1 MNKFLIQGK
10 NWDCTINWDC
20 TTYLGNEGSFMDISF
35 KRIICAA
42 ALAAA
47 LLLVSAPA
55 ANAAEYGEVGVAKTW
70 DADSGELPESVT
82 VRLLSGDRE
91 VSRLT
96 LTAADASVNGSWQ
109 GSFKNVPL
117 YNDDGTPISYTV
129 EELPVEGFSSEV
141 VRQPKAE
148 SVAASSWGR
157 KVTPASQRS
166 YSIGSSNLVVAK
178 KGGSYYVW
186 TDRALSAGQQS
197 RLLTV
202 INSARLQ
209 GLGKALSTSNTEFA
223 SGLPV
228 TMANGAVSFR
238 LDGGETYI
246 DFGRTSAWSLFYAGT
261 LEISDAQGA
270 VIANVRRA
278 EPTEEPTPTAE
289 PTEEPTPTA
298 EPTEEPTPTA
308 APTDEPAPSAA
319 PSEEPTPSSAPTDEP
334 APTATPAPSSVPTEE
349 PVPSTEPSVSP
360 SPAPKTA
367 DRRDLGLLFTIM
379 CAAAVATLCGLWK
392 LKDNW

>member
-1 MNKFLIQGK
+1 
-10 NWDCTINWDC
+10 
-20 TTYLGNEGSFMDISF
+20 MDITF

-55 ANAAEYGEVGVAKTW
+55 AQAAEYGEVGVAKTW
-70 DADSGELPESVT
+70 DAGSGELPESVT
-82 VRLLSGDRE
+82 VRLLSGGRE
-91 VSRLT
+91 VSHLT

-117 YNDDGTPISYTV
+117 YNDDGAPISYTV

-141 VRQPKAE
+141 VRQPRAE
-148 SVAASSWGR
+148 SIAASSWSS
-157 KVTPASQRS
+157 KVTPASQSS

-197 RLLTV
+197 RLLTA
-202 INSARLQ
+202 INNARLQ
-209 GLGKALSTSNTEFA
+209 GLGKSLSTSNTEFA
-223 SGLPV
+223 SGLPAS
-228 TMANGAVSFR
+228 MANGAVSFR

-246 DFGRTSAWSLFYAGT
+246 DFDRTSAWSLFYAGT

-278 EPTEEPTPTAE
+278 EPTSE

-298 EPTEEPTPTA
+298 EPTEEPTPTI
-308 APTDEPAPSAA
+308 APTEEPTPSAA
-319 PSEEPTPSSAPTDEP
+319 PSDEPTPTAALTDEP
-334 APTATPAPSSVPTEE
+334 APTAVPTDK
-349 PVPSTEPSVSP
+349 PVPSAEPSVSP

>member
-1 MNKFLIQGK
+1 
-10 NWDCTINWDC
+10 
-20 TTYLGNEGSFMDISF
+20 MDITF

-70 DADSGELPESVT
+70 DAGSGELPESVT
-82 VRLLSGDRE
+82 VRLLSGGRE

-117 YNDDGTPISYTV
+117 YNDDGTPIGYTV

-141 VRQPKAE
+141 VRQPRAE
-148 SVAASSWGR
+148 SVAASSWGS

-166 YSIGSSNLVVAK
+166 YSIGSSNLVAAK

-197 RLLTV
+197 RLLTA

-209 GLGKALSTSNTEFA
+209 GLGKALNTSNTEFA
-223 SGLPV
+223 SGLPAS
-228 TMANGAVSFR
+228 MANGAVSFR

-246 DFGRTSAWSLFYAGT
+246 DFDRTSAWSLFYAGT

-270 VIANVRRA
+270 VIANVRRAEPTA

-308 APTDEPAPSAA
+308 AP
-319 PSEEPTPSSAPTDEP
+319 SEEPTPTAAPTDEP
-334 APTATPAPSSVPTEE
+334 APTTTPAPTSVPTEE
-349 PVPSTEPSVSP
+349 PVPSAEPSVSP

-367 DRRDLGLLFTIM
+367 DRRDIGLLFTIM

-392 LKDNW
+392 LRDNW

>member
-1 MNKFLIQGK
+1 
-10 NWDCTINWDC
+10 
-20 TTYLGNEGSFMDISF
+20 MDISF

-42 ALAAA
+42 VLAAA

-70 DADSGELPESVT
+70 DAGSGELPESVT
-82 VRLLSGDRE
+82 VRLLSGGRE

-148 SVAASSWGR
+148 SVAASSWGS
-157 KVTPASQRS
+157 KVTPASQSS

-197 RLLTV
+197 RLLTA
-202 INSARLQ
+202 INNARLQ
-209 GLGKALSTSNTEFA
+209 GLGKSLSTSNTEFA
-223 SGLPV
+223 SGLPAS
-228 TMANGAVSFR
+228 MANGAVGFR

-278 EPTEEPTPTAE
+278 EPTAE
-289 PTEEPTPTA
+289 PTEEPTPTT
-298 EPTEEPTPTA
+298 EPTDEPTPTIAPTPSAAPSEEPTPTA
-308 APTDEPAPSAA
+308 APTDEPAP
-319 PSEEPTPSSAPTDEP
+319 
-334 APTATPAPSSVPTEE
+334 TATPAPTIVPTVE
-349 PVPSTEPSVSP
+349 PVPSAEPSVSP
-360 SPAPKTA
+360 SSAPKTA

>member
-1 MNKFLIQGK
+1 
-10 NWDCTINWDC
+10 
-20 TTYLGNEGSFMDISF
+20 MDISF

-42 ALAAA
+42 VLAAA

-70 DADSGELPESVT
+70 DAGSGELPESVT
-82 VRLLSGDRE
+82 VRLLSGGRE

-148 SVAASSWGR
+148 SVAASSWGS
-157 KVTPASQRS
+157 KVTPASQSS
-166 YSIGSSNLVVAK
+166 YSIGSSNLVAAK

-197 RLLTV
+197 RLLTA

-209 GLGKALSTSNTEFA
+209 GLGKALNTSNTEFA
-223 SGLPV
+223 SGLP
-228 TMANGAVSFR
+228 TSMANGAVSFR

-278 EPTEEPTPTAE
+278 EPTAE

-298 EPTEEPTPTA
+298 EPTDEPTPTIAPTPSAAPSEEPTPTA
-308 APTDEPAPSAA
+308 APTDEPAP
-319 PSEEPTPSSAPTDEP
+319 
-334 APTATPAPSSVPTEE
+334 TAT
-349 PVPSTEPSVSP
+349 
-360 SPAPKTA
+360 PAPKTA

>member
-1 MNKFLIQGK
+1 
-10 NWDCTINWDC
+10 
-20 TTYLGNEGSFMDISF
+20 MDITF

-42 ALAAA
+42 VLSAA

-70 DADSGELPESVT
+70 DAGSGELPESVT
-82 VRLLSGDRE
+82 VRLLSGGRE

-148 SVAASSWGR
+148 SVAASSWGS
-157 KVTPASQRS
+157 KVTPASQSS
-166 YSIGSSNLVVAK
+166 YSIGSSNLVAAK

-197 RLLTV
+197 RLLTA

-209 GLGKALSTSNTEFA
+209 GLGKALNTSNTEFA
-223 SGLPV
+223 SGLP
-228 TMANGAVSFR
+228 TSMANGAVSFR

-278 EPTEEPTPTAE
+278 EPTAE

-298 EPTEEPTPTA
+298 EPTDEPTPTIAPTPSAAPSEEPTPTA
-308 APTDEPAPSAA
+308 APTDEPAP
-319 PSEEPTPSSAPTDEP
+319 
-334 APTATPAPSSVPTEE
+334 TATPAPTSVPTEE
-349 PVPSTEPSVSP
+349 PVPSAEPSVSP

>member
-1 MNKFLIQGK
+1 
-10 NWDCTINWDC
+10 
-20 TTYLGNEGSFMDISF
+20 MDITF

-70 DADSGELPESVT
+70 DAGSGELPESVT
-82 VRLLSGDRE
+82 VRLLSGGRE

-148 SVAASSWGR
+148 SVAASSWGS
-157 KVTPASQRS
+157 KVTPASQSS
-166 YSIGSSNLVVAK
+166 YSIGSSNLVAAK

-197 RLLTV
+197 RLLTA

-209 GLGKALSTSNTEFA
+209 GLGKSLSTSNTEFA
-223 SGLPV
+223 SGLPAS
-228 TMANGAVSFR
+228 MANGAVGFR

-278 EPTEEPTPTAE
+278 EPTVEPTPTAE
-289 PTEEPTPTA
+289 PTDEPTPTIA
-298 EPTEEPTPTA
+298 PTPSAAPSEEPTPTA
-308 APTDEPAPSAA
+308 APTDEPAP
-319 PSEEPTPSSAPTDEP
+319 
-334 APTATPAPSSVPTEE
+334 TATPAPTIVPTEE
-349 PVPSTEPSVSP
+349 PVPSAEPSVSP

-367 DRRDLGLLFTIM
+367 DRRDIGLLFTIM

>member
-1 MNKFLIQGK
+1 
-10 NWDCTINWDC
+10 
-20 TTYLGNEGSFMDISF
+20 MDITF

-42 ALAAA
+42 VLSAA

-70 DADSGELPESVT
+70 DAGSGELPESVT
-82 VRLLSGDRE
+82 VRLLSGGRE

-96 LTAADASVNGSWQ
+96 LTADDASVNGSWQ

-148 SVAASSWGR
+148 SVAASSWGS
-157 KVTPASQRS
+157 KVTPASQSS
-166 YSIGSSNLVVAK
+166 YSIGSSNLVAAK

-197 RLLTV
+197 RLLTA

-209 GLGKALSTSNTEFA
+209 GLGKALNTSNTEFA
-223 SGLPV
+223 SGLP
-228 TMANGAVSFR
+228 TSMANGAVSFR

-278 EPTEEPTPTAE
+278 EPTAE

-298 EPTEEPTPTA
+298 EPTDEPTPTIAPTPSAAPSEEPTPTA
-308 APTDEPAPSAA
+308 APTDEPAP
-319 PSEEPTPSSAPTDEP
+319 
-334 APTATPAPSSVPTEE
+334 TAT
-349 PVPSTEPSVSP
+349 
-360 SPAPKTA
+360 PAPKTA

>member
-1 MNKFLIQGK
+1 
-10 NWDCTINWDC
+10 
-20 TTYLGNEGSFMDISF
+20 MDITF

-70 DADSGELPESVT
+70 DVGSGELPESVT
-82 VRLLSGDRE
+82 VRLLSSGRE

-117 YNDDGTPISYTV
+117 YNDDGTPIGYTV

-141 VRQPKAE
+141 VRQPRAE
-148 SVAASSWGR
+148 SVAASSWGS
-157 KVTPASQRS
+157 KVTPASQSS
-166 YSIGSSNLVVAK
+166 YSIGSSNLVAAK

-197 RLLTV
+197 RLLTA

-209 GLGKALSTSNTEFA
+209 GLGKALNTSNTEFA
-223 SGLPV
+223 SGLPAS
-228 TMANGAVSFR
+228 MANGAVSFR

-289 PTEEPTPTA
+289 PTDEPTPTIA
-298 EPTEEPTPTA
+298 PTPSAAPSEEPTPTA
-308 APTDEPAPSAA
+308 APTDEPAP
-319 PSEEPTPSSAPTDEP
+319 
-334 APTATPAPSSVPTEE
+334 TATPAPTAVPTVE
-349 PVPSTEPSVSP
+349 PVPSAEPSVSP
-360 SPAPKTA
+360 SSAPKTA

-392 LKDNW
+392 LRDNW

>member
-1 MNKFLIQGK
+1 
-10 NWDCTINWDC
+10 
-20 TTYLGNEGSFMDISF
+20 MDITF

-70 DADSGELPESVT
+70 DAGSGELPESVT
-82 VRLLSGDRE
+82 VRLLSGGRE

-117 YNDDGTPISYTV
+117 YNDDGTPIGYTV
-129 EELPVEGFSSEV
+129 DELPVEGFSSEV
-141 VRQPKAE
+141 VRQPRAE
-148 SVAASSWGR
+148 SVAASSWGS

-166 YSIGSSNLVVAK
+166 YSIGSSNLVAAK

-197 RLLTV
+197 RLLTA

-209 GLGKALSTSNTEFA
+209 GLGKALNTSNTEFA
-223 SGLPV
+223 SGLPAS
-228 TMANGAVSFR
+228 MANGAVSFR

-246 DFGRTSAWSLFYAGT
+246 DFDRTSAWSLFYAGT

-278 EPTEEPTPTAE
+278 EPTSEPTPTAE
-289 PTEEPTPTA
+289 PTEEPTPTIA
-298 EPTEEPTPTA
+298 PSEEPTPTA
-308 APTDEPAPSAA
+308 APTDA
-319 PSEEPTPSSAPTDEP
+319 P
-334 APTATPAPSSVPTEE
+334 APTATPAPSAVPTDE
-349 PVPSTEPSVSP
+349 PAPSAEPSVSP

-379 CAAAVATLCGLWK
+379 CAAAVVTLCGLWK
-392 LKDNW
+392 LRDNW

>member
-1 MNKFLIQGK
+1 
-10 NWDCTINWDC
+10 
-20 TTYLGNEGSFMDISF
+20 MDISF

-42 ALAAA
+42 VLAAA

-70 DADSGELPESVT
+70 DAGSGELPESVT
-82 VRLLSGDRE
+82 VRLLSGGRE

-148 SVAASSWGR
+148 SVAASSWGS
-157 KVTPASQRS
+157 KVTPASQSS

-197 RLLTV
+197 RLLTA
-202 INSARLQ
+202 INNARLQ
-209 GLGKALSTSNTEFA
+209 GLGKSLSTSNTEFA
-223 SGLPV
+223 SGLPAS
-228 TMANGAVSFR
+228 MANGAVGFR

-278 EPTEEPTPTAE
+278 EPTAELTPTAE
-289 PTEEPTPTA
+289 PTDEPTPTIA
-298 EPTEEPTPTA
+298 PTPSAAPSEEPTPTA
-308 APTDEPAPSAA
+308 APTDEPAP
-319 PSEEPTPSSAPTDEP
+319 
-334 APTATPAPSSVPTEE
+334 TATPAPTSVPTVE
-349 PVPSTEPSVSP
+349 PVPSAEPSVSP

-379 CAAAVATLCGLWK
+379 CAAAVAALCGLWK

>member
-1 MNKFLIQGK
+1 
-10 NWDCTINWDC
+10 
-20 TTYLGNEGSFMDISF
+20 MDISF
-35 KRIICAA
+35 KRILCAA

-70 DADSGELPESVT
+70 DAGTGELPESVT
-82 VRLLSGDRE
+82 VRLLSGGRE

-148 SVAASSWGR
+148 SVAAASWGS
-157 KVTPASQRS
+157 KVTPASQSS
-166 YSIGSSNLVVAK
+166 YSIGSSNLVAAK

-197 RLLTV
+197 RLLAA
-202 INSARLQ
+202 INNARLQ

-223 SGLPV
+223 SGLPAS
-228 TMANGAVSFR
+228 MANGAVSFR

-278 EPTEEPTPTAE
+278 EPTSEPTPTAE
-289 PTEEPTPTA
+289 PTEEPTPTIA
-298 EPTEEPTPTA
+298 PTEEPTP
-308 APTDEPAPSAA
+308 SAA
-319 PSEEPTPSSAPTDEP
+319 PSEKPTPTAVPTDEP
-334 APTATPAPSSVPTEE
+334 APTVTPAPSAVPTDE
-349 PVPSTEPSVSP
+349 PVPSAEPSVSP

>member
-1 MNKFLIQGK
+1 
-10 NWDCTINWDC
+10 
-20 TTYLGNEGSFMDISF
+20 MDITF

-42 ALAAA
+42 VLSAA

-70 DADSGELPESVT
+70 DAGSGELPESVT
-82 VRLLSGDRE
+82 VRLLSGGRE

-148 SVAASSWGR
+148 SVAASSWGS
-157 KVTPASQRS
+157 KVTPASQSS
-166 YSIGSSNLVVAK
+166 YSIGSSNLVAAK

-197 RLLTV
+197 RLLTA

-209 GLGKALSTSNTEFA
+209 GLGKALNTSNTEFA
-223 SGLPV
+223 SGLP
-228 TMANGAVSFR
+228 TSMANGAVSFR

-278 EPTEEPTPTAE
+278 EPTAE

-298 EPTEEPTPTA
+298 EPTDEPTPTIAPTPSAAPSEEPTPTA
-308 APTDEPAPSAA
+308 APTDEPAP
-319 PSEEPTPSSAPTDEP
+319 
-334 APTATPAPSSVPTEE
+334 TAT
-349 PVPSTEPSVSP
+349 
-360 SPAPKTA
+360 PAPKTA

>member
-1 MNKFLIQGK
+1 
-10 NWDCTINWDC
+10 
-20 TTYLGNEGSFMDISF
+20 MDITF

-55 ANAAEYGEVGVAKTW
+55 ANAAEYGEIGVAKTW
-70 DADSGELPESVT
+70 DAGTGELPESVT
-82 VRLLSGDRE
+82 VRLLSSGRE

-109 GSFKNVPL
+109 GSFKNIPL

-129 EELPVEGFSSEV
+129 EELPVDGFSSEV
-141 VRQPKAE
+141 VRQPRAE
-148 SVAASSWGR
+148 SVAASSWGN
-157 KVTPASQRS
+157 KVTPASQSS
-166 YSIGSSNLVVAK
+166 YSIGGSNLVAAK

-186 TDRALSAGQQS
+186 TDRALSAGQRA
-197 RLLTV
+197 RLLTA
-202 INSARLQ
+202 INNARLQ
-209 GLGKALSTSNTEFA
+209 GLGKGLSISNTEFA
-223 SGLPV
+223 SGLPAS
-228 TMANGAVSFR
+228 MANGAVSFR

-246 DFGRTSAWSLFYAGT
+246 DFDRTSAWSLFYAGT

-278 EPTEEPTPTAE
+278 EPTSEPTPTAE

-308 APTDEPAPSAA
+308 AP
-319 PSEEPTPSSAPTDEP
+319 SEEPTPTANPTDAP
-334 APTATPAPSSVPTEE
+334 APTATPAPTSVPTEE
-349 PVPSTEPSVSP
+349 PVPSAEPSVSP

-392 LKDNW
+392 LRDNW

>member
-1 MNKFLIQGK
+1 
-10 NWDCTINWDC
+10 
-20 TTYLGNEGSFMDISF
+20 MDISF

-42 ALAAA
+42 VLAAA

-70 DADSGELPESVT
+70 DAGSGELPESVT
-82 VRLLSGDRE
+82 VRLLSGGRE

-148 SVAASSWGR
+148 SVAASSWGS
-157 KVTPASQRS
+157 KVTPASQSS

-197 RLLTV
+197 RLLTA
-202 INSARLQ
+202 INNARLQ
-209 GLGKALSTSNTEFA
+209 GLGKTLNTSNTEFA
-223 SGLPV
+223 SGLPAS
-228 TMANGAVSFR
+228 MANGAVSFR

-246 DFGRTSAWSLFYAGT
+246 DFDRTSAWSLFYAGT

-278 EPTEEPTPTAE
+278 EPTAAPS
-289 PTEEPTPTA
+289 
-298 EPTEEPTPTA
+298 EEPTPTA
-308 APTDEPAPSAA
+308 APTDEPAP
-319 PSEEPTPSSAPTDEP
+319 
-334 APTATPAPSSVPTEE
+334 TATPAPTIVPTEE
-349 PVPSTEPSVSP
+349 PVPSAEPSVSP

-367 DRRDLGLLFTIM
+367 DRHDPGRLFIVM
-379 CAAAVATLCGLWK
+379 CAAAVVTLCGLWK
-392 LKDNW
+392 LRDNW

>member
-1 MNKFLIQGK
+1 
-10 NWDCTINWDC
+10 
-20 TTYLGNEGSFMDISF
+20 MDITF

-55 ANAAEYGEVGVAKTW
+55 AQAAEYGEIGVAKTW

-82 VRLLSGDRE
+82 VRLLSGGRE

-148 SVAASSWGR
+148 SVAASSWGN
-157 KVTPASQRS
+157 KVTPASQSS
-166 YSIGSSNLVVAK
+166 YSIGGSNLVAAK

-186 TDRALSAGQQS
+186 TDRALSAGQRA
-197 RLLTV
+197 RLLTA
-202 INSARLQ
+202 INNARLQ
-209 GLGKALSTSNTEFA
+209 GLGKGLSISNTEFA
-223 SGLPV
+223 SGLPAS
-228 TMANGAVSFR
+228 MANGAVGFR

-278 EPTEEPTPTAE
+278 EPTSEPTPTAE

-308 APTDEPAPSAA
+308 AP
-319 PSEEPTPSSAPTDEP
+319 SEEPTPTANPTDAP
-334 APTATPAPSSVPTEE
+334 APTATSAPTAVPTEE
-349 PVPSTEPSVSP
+349 PVPSAEPSVSP

-392 LKDNW
+392 LRDNW

>member
-1 MNKFLIQGK
+1 
-10 NWDCTINWDC
+10 
-20 TTYLGNEGSFMDISF
+20 MDISF

-55 ANAAEYGEVGVAKTW
+55 AHAAEYGEVGVAKTW

-82 VRLLSGDRE
+82 VRLLSGGRE

-117 YNDDGTPISYTV
+117 YNDDSTPIIYTV

-141 VRQPKAE
+141 VRQPRAE
-148 SVAASSWGR
+148 SVAASSWGS
-157 KVTPASQRS
+157 KVTPASQSS

-197 RLLTV
+197 RLLTA

-209 GLGKALSTSNTEFA
+209 GLGKGLSISNTEFA
-223 SGLPV
+223 SGLPAS
-228 TMANGAVSFR
+228 MANGAVSFR

-278 EPTEEPTPTAE
+278 EPTSEPTEEPTPTAE

-298 EPTEEPTPTA
+298 EPTEKPTPTI
-308 APTDEPAPSAA
+308 APSEEPTPSAA
-319 PSEEPTPSSAPTDEP
+319 PSEEPTPTANPTDAP
-334 APTATPAPSSVPTEE
+334 APTATPAPTSVPTDE
-349 PVPSTEPSVSP
+349 PVPSAEPSVSP

>member
-1 MNKFLIQGK
+1 
-10 NWDCTINWDC
+10 
-20 TTYLGNEGSFMDISF
+20 MDISF

-55 ANAAEYGEVGVAKTW
+55 AHAAEYGEVGVAKTW
-70 DADSGELPESVT
+70 DAGSGELPESVT
-82 VRLLSGDRE
+82 VRLLSSSRE

-96 LTAADASVNGSWQ
+96 LTAVDASVNGSWQ

-117 YNDDGTPISYTV
+117 YNDDGAPISYTV

-141 VRQPKAE
+141 VRQPRAE
-148 SVAASSWGR
+148 SIAASSWGE
-157 KVTPASQRS
+157 KITPASQSS
-166 YSIGSSNLVVAK
+166 YSIGSSNLVAAK
-178 KGGSYYVW
+178 KGSSYYVW
-186 TDRALSAGQQS
+186 TDRALSAGQRS
-197 RLLTV
+197 RLLTA

-209 GLGKALSTSNTEFA
+209 GLGKSLSTSNTEFA
-223 SGLPV
+223 SGLPAS
-228 TMANGAVSFR
+228 MANGAVGFR

-278 EPTEEPTPTAE
+278 EPTSEPTEEPTPTAEPTEEPAPTAE

-298 EPTEEPTPTA
+298 EPTEEPTPTMV
-308 APTDEPAPSAA
+308 PTDTPTPSAA

-334 APTATPAPSSVPTEE
+334 APTATATPTSVPTEE
-349 PVPSTEPSVSP
+349 PVPSTEPSTSP

-379 CAAAVATLCGLWK
+379 CAAAVATFCGLWK

>member
-1 MNKFLIQGK
+1 
-10 NWDCTINWDC
+10 
-20 TTYLGNEGSFMDISF
+20 MDITF

-55 ANAAEYGEVGVAKTW
+55 ANAAEYGEIGVAKTW
-70 DADSGELPESVT
+70 DVDSGELPESVT
-82 VRLLSGDRE
+82 VRLLSGGRE

-129 EELPVEGFSSEV
+129 EELPVDGFSSEV
-141 VRQPKAE
+141 VRQPRAE
-148 SVAASSWGR
+148 SVAASSWSS
-157 KVTPASQRS
+157 KVTPASQSS
-166 YSIGSSNLVVAK
+166 YSIGSSNLIAAK
-178 KGGSYYVW
+178 KGDSYYVW
-186 TDRALSAGQQS
+186 TDRALSAGQGA
-197 RLLTV
+197 RLLTA
-202 INSARLQ
+202 INNARLQ
-209 GLGKALSTSNTEFA
+209 GLGKGLSISNTEFA
-223 SGLPV
+223 SGLPAS
-228 TMANGAVSFR
+228 MANGAVSFR

-278 EPTEEPTPTAE
+278 EPTS
-289 PTEEPTPTA
+289 EPTPTA

-308 APTDEPAPSAA
+308 AP
-319 PSEEPTPSSAPTDEP
+319 SEEPTPTANPTDAP
-334 APTATPAPSSVPTEE
+334 APTATPAPTAVPTEE
-349 PVPSTEPSVSP
+349 PVPSAEPSVSP

-367 DRRDLGLLFTIM
+367 DRRDLGLLFIVM

-392 LKDNW
+392 LRDNW

>member
-1 MNKFLIQGK
+1 
-10 NWDCTINWDC
+10 
-20 TTYLGNEGSFMDISF
+20 MDITF

-55 ANAAEYGEVGVAKTW
+55 AQAAEYGEVGVAKTW

-82 VRLLSGDRE
+82 VRLLSGGRE

-109 GSFKNVPL
+109 GSFKNIPL

-141 VRQPKAE
+141 VRQPRAE
-148 SVAASSWGR
+148 SVAASSWGN
-157 KVTPASQRS
+157 KVTPASQSS
-166 YSIGSSNLVVAK
+166 YSIGGSNLVAAK

-197 RLLTV
+197 RLLTA
-202 INSARLQ
+202 INNARLQ
-209 GLGKALSTSNTEFA
+209 GLGKGLSISNTEFA
-223 SGLPV
+223 SGLPAS
-228 TMANGAVSFR
+228 MANGAVGFR

-278 EPTEEPTPTAE
+278 EPTSEPTPTAE

-308 APTDEPAPSAA
+308 AP
-319 PSEEPTPSSAPTDEP
+319 SEEPTPTAAPTDEP
-334 APTATPAPSSVPTEE
+334 APTATPAPTSVPTEE
-349 PVPSTEPSVSP
+349 PVPSAEPSVSP

-392 LKDNW
+392 LRDNW

>member
-1 MNKFLIQGK
+1 
-10 NWDCTINWDC
+10 
-20 TTYLGNEGSFMDISF
+20 MDISF
-35 KRIICAA
+35 KRVLCSA

-55 ANAAEYGEVGVAKTW
+55 AQAAEYGEIGVAKTW

-82 VRLLSGDRE
+82 VRLLSGGRE

-117 YNDDGTPISYTV
+117 YNDDGAPISYTV

-141 VRQPKAE
+141 VRQPRAE
-148 SVAASSWGR
+148 SIAASSWGR
-157 KVTPASQRS
+157 KVTPASQSS

-178 KGGSYYVW
+178 KGGNYYVW
-186 TDRALSAGQQS
+186 TDRTLSAGQQS
-197 RLLTV
+197 RLLTA
-202 INSARLQ
+202 INNARLQ
-209 GLGKALSTSNTEFA
+209 GLGKALSASNTEFA
-223 SGLPV
+223 SGLPAS
-228 TMANGAVSFR
+228 MANGAVSFR
-238 LDGGETYI
+238 LEGSETYI

-278 EPTEEPTPTAE
+278 EPTEEPTPTADPTPTAE

-298 EPTEEPTPTA
+298 EPTEEPTPTT
-308 APTDEPAPSAA
+308 APTDAPTPSVAPSEGPTPSAA
-319 PSEEPTPSSAPTDEP
+319 PTEEP
-334 APTATPAPSSVPTEE
+334 APTATATPTSVPTDE
-349 PVPSTEPSVSP
+349 PVPSAEPSVSP

>member
-1 MNKFLIQGK
+1 
-10 NWDCTINWDC
+10 
-20 TTYLGNEGSFMDISF
+20 MDISF
-35 KRIICAA
+35 KRILCAA

-55 ANAAEYGEVGVAKTW
+55 AQAAEYGEVGVAKTW

-82 VRLLSGDRE
+82 VRLLSGGRE

-148 SVAASSWGR
+148 SVAAASWGS
-157 KVTPASQRS
+157 KVTPASQSS
-166 YSIGSSNLVVAK
+166 YSIGSSNLVAAK

-186 TDRALSAGQQS
+186 TDRPLSAGQQS
-197 RLLTV
+197 RLLAA
-202 INSARLQ
+202 INNARLQ
-209 GLGKALSTSNTEFA
+209 GLSKALSTSNTEFA
-223 SGLPV
+223 SGLPAS
-228 TMANGAVSFR
+228 MANGAVSFR

-246 DFGRTSAWSLFYAGT
+246 DFDRTSAWSLFYAGT

-278 EPTEEPTPTAE
+278 EPTSE

-298 EPTEEPTPTA
+298 EPTEEPTPTI
-308 APTDEPAPSAA
+308 APTEEPTPSAA
-319 PSEEPTPSSAPTDEP
+319 PSDEPTPTAALTDEP
-334 APTATPAPSSVPTEE
+334 APTAVPTDK
-349 PVPSTEPSVSP
+349 PVPSAEPSVSP

>member
-1 MNKFLIQGK
+1 
-10 NWDCTINWDC
+10 
-20 TTYLGNEGSFMDISF
+20 MDITF

-70 DADSGELPESVT
+70 DAGSGELPESVT
-82 VRLLSGDRE
+82 VRLLSSGRE

-117 YNDDGTPISYTV
+117 YNDDGTPIGYTV

-141 VRQPKAE
+141 VRQPRAE
-148 SVAASSWGR
+148 SVAASSWGS

-166 YSIGSSNLVVAK
+166 YSIGSSNLVAAK

-197 RLLTV
+197 RLLAA
-202 INSARLQ
+202 INNARLQ
-209 GLGKALSTSNTEFA
+209 GLGKSLSTSNTEFA
-223 SGLPV
+223 SGLPAS
-228 TMANGAVSFR
+228 MANGAVSFR

-278 EPTEEPTPTAE
+278 EPTEEPT
-289 PTEEPTPTA
+289 EEPTPTA
-298 EPTEEPTPTA
+298 EPTDEPTPTIAPTPSAAPSEEPTPTA
-308 APTDEPAPSAA
+308 APTDEPAP
-319 PSEEPTPSSAPTDEP
+319 
-334 APTATPAPSSVPTEE
+334 TATPAPTIVPTVE
-349 PVPSTEPSVSP
+349 PVPSAEPSVSP

-367 DRRDLGLLFTIM
+367 DRRDIGLLFTIM
-379 CAAAVATLCGLWK
+379 CSAAVVTLCGLWK
-392 LKDNW
+392 LRDNW

>member
-1 MNKFLIQGK
+1 
-10 NWDCTINWDC
+10 
-20 TTYLGNEGSFMDISF
+20 MDITF

-55 ANAAEYGEVGVAKTW
+55 AQAAEYGEVGVAKTW
-70 DADSGELPESVT
+70 DAGTGELPESVT
-82 VRLLSGDRE
+82 VRLLSSGRE

-109 GSFKNVPL
+109 GSFKNIPL

-129 EELPVEGFSSEV
+129 EELPVDGFSSEV
-141 VRQPKAE
+141 VRQPRAE
-148 SVAASSWGR
+148 SVAASSWGN
-157 KVTPASQRS
+157 KVTPASQSS
-166 YSIGSSNLVVAK
+166 YSIGGSNLVAAK

-197 RLLTV
+197 CLLTA
-202 INSARLQ
+202 INNARLQ
-209 GLGKALSTSNTEFA
+209 GLGKGLSISNTEFA
-223 SGLPV
+223 SGLPAS
-228 TMANGAVSFR
+228 MANGAVSFR

-278 EPTEEPTPTAE
+278 EPTSEPTPTAE

-308 APTDEPAPSAA
+308 AP
-319 PSEEPTPSSAPTDEP
+319 SEEPTPTAAPTDEP
-334 APTATPAPSSVPTEE
+334 APTATPAPTAVPTEE
-349 PVPSTEPSVSP
+349 PVPSAEPSVSP

-392 LKDNW
+392 LRDNW

>member
-1 MNKFLIQGK
+1 
-10 NWDCTINWDC
+10 
-20 TTYLGNEGSFMDISF
+20 MDITF

-70 DADSGELPESVT
+70 DAGSGELPESVT
-82 VRLLSGDRE
+82 VRLLSSGRE

-117 YNDDGTPISYTV
+117 YNDDGTPIGYTV
-129 EELPVEGFSSEV
+129 DELPVEGFSSEV
-141 VRQPKAE
+141 VRQPRAE
-148 SVAASSWGR
+148 SVAASSWGS

-166 YSIGSSNLVVAK
+166 YSIGSSNLVAAK

-197 RLLTV
+197 RLLTA
-202 INSARLQ
+202 INNARLQ
-209 GLGKALSTSNTEFA
+209 GLGKSLSTSNTEFA
-223 SGLPV
+223 SGLPAS
-228 TMANGAVSFR
+228 MANGAVGFR

-246 DFGRTSAWSLFYAGT
+246 DFDRTSAWSLFYAGT

-278 EPTEEPTPTAE
+278 EPTSEPTPTAE
-289 PTEEPTPTA
+289 PTEEPTPTIA
-298 EPTEEPTPTA
+298 PSEEPTPTA
-308 APTDEPAPSAA
+308 APTDA
-319 PSEEPTPSSAPTDEP
+319 P
-334 APTATPAPSSVPTEE
+334 APTATPAPSAVPTDE
-349 PVPSTEPSVSP
+349 PAPSAEPSVSP

-379 CAAAVATLCGLWK
+379 CAAAVVTLCGLWK
-392 LKDNW
+392 LRDNW

>member
-1 MNKFLIQGK
+1 
-10 NWDCTINWDC
+10 
-20 TTYLGNEGSFMDISF
+20 MDISF

-42 ALAAA
+42 VLAAA

-70 DADSGELPESVT
+70 DAGSGELPESVT
-82 VRLLSGDRE
+82 VRLLSGGRE

-96 LTAADASVNGSWQ
+96 LTADDASVNGSWQ

-148 SVAASSWGR
+148 SVAASSWGS
-157 KVTPASQRS
+157 KVTPASQSS
-166 YSIGSSNLVVAK
+166 YSIGSSNLVAAK

-197 RLLTV
+197 RLLTA
-202 INSARLQ
+202 INNARLQ
-209 GLGKALSTSNTEFA
+209 GLGKSLSTSNTEFA
-223 SGLPV
+223 SGLPAS
-228 TMANGAVSFR
+228 MANGAVGFR

-246 DFGRTSAWSLFYAGT
+246 DFGRTSAWSLFYVGT

-278 EPTEEPTPTAE
+278 EPTAE

-298 EPTEEPTPTA
+298 EPTDEPTPTIAPTPSAAPSEEPTPTA
-308 APTDEPAPSAA
+308 APTDEPAP
-319 PSEEPTPSSAPTDEP
+319 
-334 APTATPAPSSVPTEE
+334 TATPAPTIVPTVE
-349 PVPSTEPSVSP
+349 PVPSAEPSVSP

-367 DRRDLGLLFTIM
+367 DRRDIGLLFTIM
-379 CAAAVATLCGLWK
+379 CSAAVATLCGLWK

>member
-1 MNKFLIQGK
+1 
-10 NWDCTINWDC
+10 
-20 TTYLGNEGSFMDISF
+20 MDITF

-55 ANAAEYGEVGVAKTW
+55 ANAAEYGEIGVAKTW
-70 DADSGELPESVT
+70 DAGTGELPESVT
-82 VRLLSGDRE
+82 VRLLSGGRE

-109 GSFKNVPL
+109 GSFKNIPL

-129 EELPVEGFSSEV
+129 KELPVEGFSSEV
-141 VRQPKAE
+141 VRQPRAE
-148 SVAASSWGR
+148 SVAASSWGN
-157 KVTPASQRS
+157 KVTPASQSS
-166 YSIGSSNLVVAK
+166 YSIGSSNLVAAK

-197 RLLTV
+197 RLLTA

-209 GLGKALSTSNTEFA
+209 GLGKALNTSNTEFA
-223 SGLPV
+223 SGLPAS
-228 TMANGAVSFR
+228 MANGAVSFR

-246 DFGRTSAWSLFYAGT
+246 DFDRTSAWSLFYAGT

-278 EPTEEPTPTAE
+278 EPTSEPTPTAE

-308 APTDEPAPSAA
+308 AP
-319 PSEEPTPSSAPTDEP
+319 SEEPTPTANPTDAP
-334 APTATPAPSSVPTEE
+334 APTATSAPTAVPTEE
-349 PVPSTEPSVSP
+349 PVPSAEPSVSP

-392 LKDNW
+392 LRDNW

>member
-1 MNKFLIQGK
+1 
-10 NWDCTINWDC
+10 
-20 TTYLGNEGSFMDISF
+20 MDITF

-42 ALAAA
+42 VLSAA

-70 DADSGELPESVT
+70 DAGSGELPESVT
-82 VRLLSGDRE
+82 VRLLSSGRE

-148 SVAASSWGR
+148 SVAASSWGS
-157 KVTPASQRS
+157 KVTPASQSS
-166 YSIGSSNLVVAK
+166 YSIGSSNLVAAK

-197 RLLTV
+197 RLLTA

-209 GLGKALSTSNTEFA
+209 GLGKALNTSNTEFA
-223 SGLPV
+223 SGLP
-228 TMANGAVSFR
+228 TSMANGAVSFR

-278 EPTEEPTPTAE
+278 EPTAE

-298 EPTEEPTPTA
+298 EPTDEPTPTIAPTPSAAPSEEPTPTA
-308 APTDEPAPSAA
+308 APTDEPAP
-319 PSEEPTPSSAPTDEP
+319 
-334 APTATPAPSSVPTEE
+334 TAT
-349 PVPSTEPSVSP
+349 
-360 SPAPKTA
+360 PAPKTA

>member
-1 MNKFLIQGK
+1 
-10 NWDCTINWDC
+10 
-20 TTYLGNEGSFMDISF
+20 MDITF

-42 ALAAA
+42 VLSAA

-70 DADSGELPESVT
+70 DAGSGELPESVT
-82 VRLLSGDRE
+82 VRLLSGGRE

-109 GSFKNVPL
+109 GSFKNIPL

-148 SVAASSWGR
+148 SVAASSWGS
-157 KVTPASQRS
+157 KVTPASQSS
-166 YSIGSSNLVVAK
+166 YSIGSSNLVAAK

-197 RLLTV
+197 RLLTA

-209 GLGKALSTSNTEFA
+209 GLGKALNTSNTEFA
-223 SGLPV
+223 SGLP
-228 TMANGAVSFR
+228 TSMANGAVSFR

-278 EPTEEPTPTAE
+278 EPTAE

-298 EPTEEPTPTA
+298 EPTDEPTPTIAPTPSAAPSEEPTPTA
-308 APTDEPAPSAA
+308 APTDEPAP
-319 PSEEPTPSSAPTDEP
+319 
-334 APTATPAPSSVPTEE
+334 TAT
-349 PVPSTEPSVSP
+349 
-360 SPAPKTA
+360 PAPKTA

>member
-10 NWDCTINWDC
+10 NWDCTI
-20 TTYLGNEGSFMDISF
+20 YLENEGSFMDITF

-55 ANAAEYGEVGVAKTW
+55 AHAAEYGEVGVAKTW
-70 DADSGELPESVT
+70 DAGSGELPESIT
-82 VRLLSGDRE
+82 VRLLSGGRE

-129 EELPVEGFSSEV
+129 EELPVDGFSSEV
-141 VRQPKAE
+141 VRQPRAE
-148 SVAASSWGR
+148 SVAASSWSS
-157 KVTPASQRS
+157 KVTPASQSS
-166 YSIGSSNLVVAK
+166 YSIGSSNLIAAK
-178 KGGSYYVW
+178 KGDSYYIW

-197 RLLTV
+197 RLLTA
-202 INSARLQ
+202 INNARLQ

-223 SGLPV
+223 SGLPA
-228 TMANGAVSFR
+228 TMANGVVGFR

-261 LEISDAQGA
+261 LEISGAQGA
-270 VIANVRRA
+270 VIANVRRTEPTS

-298 EPTEEPTPTA
+298 EPTEEPTPTIA
-308 APTDEPAPSAA
+308 PPDEPTPTAVPTDEPVPSA
-319 PSEEPTPSSAPTDEP
+319 
-334 APTATPAPSSVPTEE
+334 
-349 PVPSTEPSVSP
+349 EPSVSP

-379 CAAAVATLCGLWK
+379 CTAAVATLCGLWK

>member
-1 MNKFLIQGK
+1 
-10 NWDCTINWDC
+10 
-20 TTYLGNEGSFMDISF
+20 MDITF

-70 DADSGELPESVT
+70 DAGSGELPESVT
-82 VRLLSGDRE
+82 VRLLSSGRE

-117 YNDDGTPISYTV
+117 YNDDGTPIGYTV
-129 EELPVEGFSSEV
+129 DELPVEGFSSEV
-141 VRQPKAE
+141 VRQPRAE
-148 SVAASSWGR
+148 SVAASSWGS

-166 YSIGSSNLVVAK
+166 YSIGSSNLVAAK
-178 KGGSYYVW
+178 KGGSYYDW

-197 RLLTV
+197 RLLTA
-202 INSARLQ
+202 INNARLQ
-209 GLGKALSTSNTEFA
+209 GLGKSLSTSNTEFA
-223 SGLPV
+223 SGLPAS
-228 TMANGAVSFR
+228 MANGAVGFR

-246 DFGRTSAWSLFYAGT
+246 DFDRTSAWSLFYAGT

-278 EPTEEPTPTAE
+278 EPTSEPTPTAE
-289 PTEEPTPTA
+289 PTEEPTPTIA
-298 EPTEEPTPTA
+298 PSEEPTPTA
-308 APTDEPAPSAA
+308 APTDA
-319 PSEEPTPSSAPTDEP
+319 P
-334 APTATPAPSSVPTEE
+334 APTATPAPSAVPTDE
-349 PVPSTEPSVSP
+349 PAPSAEPSVSP

-379 CAAAVATLCGLWK
+379 CAAAVVTLCGLWK
-392 LKDNW
+392 LRDNW

>member
-1 MNKFLIQGK
+1 
-10 NWDCTINWDC
+10 
-20 TTYLGNEGSFMDISF
+20 MDITF

-55 ANAAEYGEVGVAKTW
+55 AHAAEYGEVGVAKTW
-70 DADSGELPESVT
+70 DAGSGELPESVT
-82 VRLLSGDRE
+82 VRLLSGGRE

-141 VRQPKAE
+141 VRQPRAE
-148 SVAASSWGR
+148 SVAASSWGS
-157 KVTPASQRS
+157 KVTPASQSS
-166 YSIGSSNLVVAK
+166 YSIGGSNLVAAK

-197 RLLTV
+197 RLLTA

-223 SGLPV
+223 SGLPAA
-228 TMANGAVSFR
+228 MANGAVSFR

-278 EPTEEPTPTAE
+278 EPTSE

-298 EPTEEPTPTA
+298 EPTEEPTPTI
-308 APTDEPAPSAA
+308 APTEEPTPSAA
-319 PSEEPTPSSAPTDEP
+319 PSEEPTPSVAPTDEP
-334 APTATPAPSSVPTEE
+334 APTATPAPSAVPTDE
-349 PVPSTEPSVSP
+349 PVPSAEPSASP

>member
-1 MNKFLIQGK
+1 
-10 NWDCTINWDC
+10 
-20 TTYLGNEGSFMDISF
+20 MDITF

-70 DADSGELPESVT
+70 DAGTGELPESVT
-82 VRLLSGDRE
+82 VRLLSGGRE

-148 SVAASSWGR
+148 SVAAASWGS
-157 KVTPASQRS
+157 KVTPASQSS
-166 YSIGSSNLVVAK
+166 YSIGGSNLVAAK

-197 RLLTV
+197 RLLAA
-202 INSARLQ
+202 INNARLQ

-223 SGLPV
+223 SGLPAS
-228 TMANGAVSFR
+228 MANGAVGFR

-278 EPTEEPTPTAE
+278 EPTAE

-308 APTDEPAPSAA
+308 EPTKEPTPTIAPTNEPTPSAA
-319 PSEEPTPSSAPTDEP
+319 PSEEPTPSAAPTDEP
-334 APTATPAPSSVPTEE
+334 APTATPAPTIVPTVE
-349 PVPSTEPSVSP
+349 PVPSAEPSVSP

>member
-1 MNKFLIQGK
+1 
-10 NWDCTINWDC
+10 
-20 TTYLGNEGSFMDISF
+20 MDITF

-42 ALAAA
+42 TLAAA

-55 ANAAEYGEVGVAKTW
+55 AHAAEYGEVGVAKTW
-70 DADSGELPESVT
+70 DADSGDLPKSVT
-82 VRLLSGDRE
+82 MRLLSGGRE
-91 VSRLT
+91 VSRIT
-96 LTAADASVNGSWQ
+96 LTAADTSVNGSWQ

-148 SVAASSWGR
+148 SVAASSWGE
-157 KVTPASQRS
+157 KVTPASQSS
-166 YSIGSSNLVVAK
+166 YSIGSSNLVAAK

-186 TDRALSAGQQS
+186 TDRTLSIGQRA
-197 RLLTV
+197 RLLTA
-202 INSARLQ
+202 INSARLP
-209 GLGKALSTSNTEFA
+209 GLGKALSTSNTEFV
-223 SGLPV
+223 SGLPAS
-228 TMANGAVSFR
+228 MANGAVNFR
-238 LDGGETYI
+238 LDEGKTYI

-270 VIANVRRA
+270 VIANIRR
-278 EPTEEPTPTAE
+278 TEPTAE

-298 EPTEEPTPTA
+298 EPTEAPAPTAEPTEKPTPTT
-308 APTDEPAPSAA
+308 APTE
-319 PSEEPTPSSAPTDEP
+319 EP
-334 APTATPAPSSVPTEE
+334 APTAVPTNEPTPTTTPAPTSVPTED
-349 PVPSTEPSVSP
+349 PVPSAEPSMSP